1 MVEAWDSSFNGVAE
15 GLRLL
20 FAHSLQTMLELPKL
34 HVIIEKLHPQAQLP
48 SRAHETDACFD
59 LRASESSVVAN
70 GATGMVPLGWS
81 MQLQQGWEALIRGR
95 SGLASRGVLAHL
107 GTIDHLYRKEVKVIL
122 HNFSG
127 ADFVVEA
134 GDRIAQMT
142 FAPVFPVR
150 LEAGQVEMTGRGGF
164 GSTGVA

>member
-1 MVEAWDSSFNGVAE
+1 
-15 GLRLL
+15 
-20 FAHSLQTMLELPKL
+20 MLELPRL
-34 HVIIEKLHPQAQLP
+34 RVVIEKLHPQAQLP

-59 LRASESSVVAN
+59 LRASVGLVIAN
-70 GATGMVPLGWS
+70 AATVMVPLGWS
-81 MQLQQGWEALIRGR
+81 MQLEEGWEALIRGR

-107 GTIDHLYRKEVKVIL
+107 GTIDHLYRKEVKVIV

>member
-1 MVEAWDSSFNGVAE
+1 
-15 GLRLL
+15 
-20 FAHSLQTMLELPKL
+20 MLELPTL
-34 HVIIEKLHPQAQLP
+34 HVVMEKLHPQAQLP

-59 LRASESSVVAN
+59 LRASAGLVIEN
-70 GATGMVPLGWS
+70 GATDMVPLGWS
-81 MQLQQGWEALIRGR
+81 MQLQEGWEALIRGR
-95 SGLASRGVLAHL
+95 SGLAGRGVLAHL

-127 ADFVVEA
+127 AEFVVEA

-142 FAPVFPVR
+142 FSPVFPVR
-150 LEAGQVEMTGRGGF
+150 IEAGKVEMTERGGF

>member
-1 MVEAWDSSFNGVAE
+1 MEAWDSSFNGVAE